1 MTIEIKVPALG
12 ESVTEATLSKFLV
25 KEGDIVEIDQPIAT
39 LATDKVDVELPSPA
53 AGRIQKLSVQVDDTI
68 AIGTIVAIMEVG
80 NFARPDVS
88 SFSNA
93 ETKLDEA
100 HPQSSTDK
108 KETQVQTGP
117 SAAREMKEHG
127 ISQSNVLPTG
137 KNGALITKADVI
149 KAAESKSS
157 FITPSSE
164 ISTNQLKYKTSECG
178 SVDEPVEVVKMTGLR
193 KIIGKRLKDAQNTAA
208 ILTTFNEV
216 DMSNLMN
223 LRKKHQDAFQK
234 KYGIKIGFMSLFTRA
249 CTIALIENP
258 AVNAEIRGDDIV
270 YKNFYHIGVAIG
282 SEKGLIVPVI
292 RHTNKLGFHEIEAKI
307 TEYAQ
312 KANKGGLAPS
322 DMSGGTFTISNGGV
336 YGSLMS
342 TPIINP
348 PQSAILGMHSIVERP
363 IAVNGAVV
371 IRPMMYL
378 ALSYDHRIIDGKE
391 AVTFLKR
398 IKELIEDP
406 ERMLL
411 FV

>member
-1 MTIEIKVPALG
+1 MIIEIKVPALG
-12 ESVTEATLSKFLV
+12 ESVTEATLANFLV
-25 KEGDIVEIDQPIAT
+25 KEGDIVKTDQPIAT
-39 LATDKVDVELPSPA
+39 LSTDKADLELPSPA
-53 AGRIQKLSVQVDDTI
+53 AGRIQKLSVQVEDI
-68 AIGTIVAIMEVG
+68 LAIGTTVAIMEEG
-80 NFARPDVS
+80 NFELPDAS
-88 SFSNA
+88 SSSRA

-100 HPQSSTDK
+100 QPQQSTDK
-108 KETQVQTGP
+108 KEIQRQTGP

-127 ISQSNVLPTG
+127 ISQSNVLATG

-149 KAAESKSS
+149 KASESKSS
-157 FITPSSE
+157 SLSSQTE
-164 ISTNQLKYKTSECG
+164 IYTNQLKEKNAE
-178 SVDEPVEVVKMTGLR
+178 SVTIDEPVEVVKMTGFR

-223 LRKKHQDAFQK
+223 LRKKHQEAFQK
-234 KYGIKIGFMSLFTRA
+234 KYGVKIGFMSLFTRA

-312 KANKGGLAPS
+312 KANKGGLMPS
-322 DMSGGTFTISNGGV
+322 EMSGGTFTISNGGV

-348 PQSAILGMHSIVERP
+348 PQSAILGMHSIIERP
-363 IAVNGAVV
+363 IAINGLVV

-378 ALSYDHRIIDGKE
+378 ALSYDHRILDGKE